1 MIDIEYIYYTIVYLI
16 ITIPLCTEYIVY
28 LYVYHLCIRNTTV
41 ADPRPTEEDAAEDH
55 AELVQLHER
64 WEKVQR
70 WIRDGRRLES

>member
-1 MIDIEYIYYTIVYLI
+1 MICI
-16 ITIPLCTEYIVY
+16 ICNTCF
-28 LYVYHLCIRNTTV
+28 RNATV

-70 WIRDGRRLES
+70 WIRDRGEHDYKVQERYMGL

>member
-1 MIDIEYIYYTIVYLI
+1 MIDIQYMLYTSLYIYIL
-16 ITIPLCTEYIVY
+16 Y
-28 LYVYHLCIRNTTV
+28 LYVYQLCIRNTTV

-70 WIRDGRRLES
+70 WIRDGGRFESW